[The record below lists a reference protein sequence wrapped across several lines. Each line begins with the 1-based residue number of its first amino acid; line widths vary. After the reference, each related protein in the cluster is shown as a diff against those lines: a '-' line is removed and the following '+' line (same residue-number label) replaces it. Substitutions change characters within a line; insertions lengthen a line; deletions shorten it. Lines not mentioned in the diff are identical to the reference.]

1 MAHPQSGKSMAVT
14 DFIAWVAGRNP
25 NVKTIFAS
33 YSDTLGERTLLDL
46 QRILNSDNYIKIFGR
61 TRIGLQGWKLTTN
74 LIEFSDFG
82 GSFRYTTSLGAV
94 TGLEL
99 HLGVIDDPVK
109 GRQEAFSKTIRD
121 RTWSWFTDDFSTRFN
136 RDAGLLCIMTRW
148 HVDDLLGRLIAKHP
162 DMTVLR
168 YPAIAEEDSEFRK
181 AGQVIRELVDMLPEE
196 RKNSS
201 PRVKELEA
209 GIQPRLLASQTVH
222 LRNISPASE
231 DLFFAAT
238 PQVGSLR
245 QMDME
250 WDVSSSS
257 LQSQG

>member
-33 YSDTLGERTLLDL
+33 YSDTLGERTSLDL

-201 PRVKELEA
+201 PRVKGA
-209 GIQPRLLASQTVH
+209 RSGNSAKTSR
-222 LRNISPASE
+222 
-231 DLFFAAT
+231 FANCTFA
-238 PQVGSLR
+238 
-245 QMDME
+245 
-250 WDVSSSS
+250 
-257 LQSQG
+257 